1 MPVRYCSIIAAL
13 SGGSPVD
20 QRTKREWTSS
30 QSAYVSIAMWPVK
43 RDDLAMRGG
52 VGVLAVVTVL
62 VAGCGTA
69 TVPRQKQVATPRH
82 AFKAS
87 PSQPA
92 RGAQGTGSTPGVL
105 PIPQMGFV
113 SFRCDRAFRV
123 QPFFSTQGATN
134 GDDVVTVRAGNV
146 VRRNFT
152 TTVVHKAGKT
162 LHEMTIS
169 PRPIIALPY
178 AHYRL
183 VIFVVRE
190 GSEARILDATVS
202 AQFVARRVGKH
213 GRPILGACYV
223 KHWSLDLAV
232 R

>member
-1 MPVRYCSIIAAL
+1 M
-13 SGGSPVD
+13 
-20 QRTKREWTSS
+20 WT
-30 QSAYVSIAMWPVK
+30 VK

-52 VGVLAVVTVL
+52 CGGLAAVLVVV

-69 TVPRQKQVATPRH
+69 AEPKQNQLANPRDSA
-82 AFKAS
+82 AAS
-87 PSQPA
+87 RPV
-92 RGAQGTGSTPGVL
+92 RVTKGTGSTPGVL

-123 QPFFSTQGATN
+123 QPFFSARGAIN
-134 GDDVVTVRAGNV
+134 GDDVVTVRAGNI

-152 TTVVHKAGKT
+152 MRVVHQAGKA

-169 PRPIIALPY
+169 PRPIVALPY

-183 VIFVVRE
+183 VTFVVRE
-190 GSEARILDATVS
+190 GSEARILDARVS
-202 AQFVARRVGKH
+202 AQFVAGRVRKN
-213 GRPILGACYV
+213 GRPILNACYV
-223 KHWSLDLAV
+223 KRWLLALAV